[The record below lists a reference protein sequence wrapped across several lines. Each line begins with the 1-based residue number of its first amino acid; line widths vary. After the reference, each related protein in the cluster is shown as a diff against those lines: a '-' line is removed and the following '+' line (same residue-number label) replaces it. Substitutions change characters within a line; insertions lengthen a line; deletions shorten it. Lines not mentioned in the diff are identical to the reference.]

1 MDGLARN
8 LHAGGKIIGLL
19 QRGVI
24 QQTRTFERTYLPSD
38 NVLLIAVELG
48 MANQY
53 VRDLSL
59 NIQRGIREKVRR
71 GIFSGKA
78 PLGYYNEPRLRTIE
92 PHPENFKKMKRI
104 LIRFASAE
112 HSMTAIQR
120 EIAAVRIVGPPIA
133 KPLPLLSMR

>member
-1 MDGLARN
+1 RN
-8 LHAGGKIIGLL
+8 FDDGGKIIGLL

-24 QQTRTFERTYLPSD
+24 KEIRTFEKIYLPSD
-38 NVLLIAVELG
+38 NVLTIAVELG

-53 VRDLSL
+53 VRDLSV

-92 PHPENFKKMKRI
+92 PDPETFPKMKRI
-104 LIRFASAE
+104 FELFATGQ
-112 HSMTAIQR
+112 HSLTAIQR
-120 EIAAVRIVGPPIA
+120 ELAAAGLVGP
-133 KPLPLLSMR
+133 